1 MTTDAAASMREAP
14 VREADLIHFAT
25 EVAEREQNAKRKA

>member
-1 MTTDAAASMREAP
+1 MREAP

-25 EVAEREQNAKRKA
+25 EVAEREEQNAKRKA